1 MPFFETGE
9 RVRIYYGSTGDGPPL
24 VFLHGW
30 GMSGSVWYG
39 QYVLSDC
46 CRLIT
51 PDLRGHG
58 RSSAP
63 ESGYAFECFARDL
76 QELFTR
82 LDLDRAVVIAWS
94 MGVLVALSA
103 FPLIRGRLAALVF
116 VSGTPKFTADAGYP
130 YGLPS
135 SEPRGLGLRLK
146 KNHHDAM
153 HHFIRSM
160 FTEEEI
166 SRGCQERMVSAESGY
181 EYPDGSAA
189 RQSLK
194 SLADADLRSALP
206 GIDVPVLLVHGSDD
220 NVCPVAAA
228 YYMAGELPES
238 RLVMLTGAG
247 HAPFLTKPIEF
258 NESIRQFING
268 IYSDD

>member
-1 MPFFETGE
+1 MPFLETDE
-9 RVRIYYGSTGDGPPL
+9 KVRIYYESTGVGPPI

-30 GMSGSVWYG
+30 GMSGSVWQG
-39 QYVLSDC
+39 QHVLSDRY
-46 CRLIT
+46 RLII

-63 ESGYAFECFARDL
+63 ESGYEFDCFAHDL
-76 QELFTR
+76 LELFIR

-94 MGVLVALSA
+94 MGVLVALTA

-116 VSGTPKFTADAGYP
+116 VSGTPKFTADEGYP
-130 YGLPS
+130 YGLSS
-135 SEPRGLGLRLK
+135 SESRGLGLRMK

-153 HHFIRSM
+153 HHFIRGM
-160 FTEEEI
+160 FTEEEN
-166 SRGCQERMVSAESGY
+166 SWGCPERMVSAESGY
-181 EYPDGSAA
+181 EYPDGRAA
-189 RQSLK
+189 RLSLK

-228 YYMAGELPES
+228 HYMAGELPES